1 MGDLLLHLP
10 HTPSSMSPPVV
21 DRQPPSPSSASDLTC
36 LNTQSYSSSFTVDRF
51 KDFPSHRC
59 LQLDAVQTHWT
70 DEKHRSYLGS
80 LEASFV
86 QELHQYRRLQALS
99 SKQKMRCRPSMPHIS
114 SSEVRQ
120 YIHSKSGRKQC
131 TLETPDL
138 IEESGSFSDRRHLR
152 NTKNSYRFARSSQ
165 QIPPCCRESYTI
177 ITEVS
182 DQNFVD
188 NHPGEVSGGMPTAKR
203 LKKASSDSSAND
215 QVVPYKRPSLER

>member
-1 MGDLLLHLP
+1 MGDHLLHLP

-36 LNTQSYSSSFTVDRF
+36 LNSQSYSSSLTVDRF

-131 TLETPDL
+131 TPETPDL
-138 IEESGSFSDRRHLR
+138 LEESGSFSDRRHLR
-152 NTKNSYRFARSSQ
+152 NTKNSYRSARSSQ
-165 QIPPCCRESYTI
+165 QVPPCCRESYTI

-188 NHPGEVSGGMPTAKR
+188 NHPGEVSGGMPNAKR